1 MSRINFKR
9 EDFDIG
15 INLKDIQK
23 YSKPNSIPILPLR
36 NTILFPN
43 HSIPLYIGRK
53 HSLALLNEI
62 IKGNKLVAVVS
73 QKDASIENP
82 TFNDVYRYGT
92 LAILLKTVRMP
103 DKFTSI
109 FIQGVKRIKI
119 HSFSKT
125 NSFYTGKIEIIEE
138 EKLNDIKSIAI
149 TDNLKNSFNK
159 ISSLSN
165 YITTDHLDVVN
176 SIKNPGQLI
185 DIITSIIKAPIYKK
199 QNILK
204 AANVEKRITLGITL
218 LNESIQQSDIDKKI
232 KSDVYDA
239 MNENQ
244 RKHLLRQ
251 KLVAIKKELGEEDDD
266 IELEELNK
274 KIVKAKLPEE
284 VFEVAQKELKRLKR
298 VPKISPEYNIIRTY
312 VDLLVD
318 LPWSKT
324 KKDNLDI
331 FSAKQILNED
341 HYGLDK
347 IKLRILEYL
356 SVRKLKLRKDPNAA
370 VKGPILCFIGP
381 PGVGKTSVGR
391 SIARAMGREFYR
403 ISLGGIRDEAEIR
416 GHRRTYI
423 GSLPGRI
430 IKGIKKVGYNNPVFM
445 LDEIDKLGND
455 FRGDPA
461 SALLEVLDPEQN
473 YSFSDNY
480 LEVPFNLQNVMFIA
494 TANWYD
500 PIPSPLKDR
509 MEFLNFPGYLI
520 DEKIQIAQKF
530 LIKKQLKEHGLSKSD
545 ISFTKK
551 GIELIIEKYTRESGV
566 RSLEREI
573 ANICRKV
580 AKIIVE
586 QKKVKKQKITP
597 EKVQE
602 LLGVQK
608 YYSEVAERMVRP
620 GIAIGLAWTIV
631 GGDILFIEASKMPGK
646 GELILTGQL
655 GEIMKESAQA
665 AMTFI
670 RANSD
675 ELNIEKDFNK
685 KYDLHVHVPAGA
697 IPKDG
702 PSAGITLLTAMVSVL
717 TDKKV
722 KNNVAMTGEITLR
735 GTILPVGGIRE
746 KVIAAHRAGLNKII
760 LPQKN
765 NKDIEEIPKEV
776 LKKLKFYFT
785 DNMLDVLK
793 YAIEK

>member
-1 MSRINFKR
+1 MSAINLKR
-9 EDFDIG
+9 EDWDMEIDS
-15 INLKDIQK
+15 KEIQK
-23 YSKPNSIPILPLR
+23 YLKPRNIPILPLR

-43 HSIPLYIGRK
+43 QALPLYIGRK
-53 HSLALLNEI
+53 HSLALVDEI
-62 IKGNKLVAVVS
+62 VKGNKLVAVVS
-73 QKDASIENP
+73 QKDALIENP
-82 TFNDVYRYGT
+82 TFNDIYQYGT
-92 LAILLKTVRMP
+92 LAVLLKTFKMP
-103 DKFTSI
+103 DKFSSI
-109 FIQGVKRIKI
+109 FIRGIKRIKI
-119 HSFSKT
+119 HSFAKT
-125 NSFYTGKIEIIEE
+125 NSFYTGDVEIIK
-138 EKLNDIKSIAI
+138 EKKLDDGNSIIIAN
-149 TDNLKNSFNK
+149 NLKNSFKK
-159 ISSLSN
+159 ISLISN
-165 YITTDHLDVVN
+165 YITTDHLNLIN
-176 SIKNPGQLI
+176 SIKDPGQLI
-185 DIITSIIKAPIYKK
+185 DVITSIIKAPISRK
-199 QNILK
+199 QDILK
-204 AANVEKRITLGITL
+204 TANVKKRIFLGIAL
-218 LNESIQQSDIDKKI
+218 LNELMQQSDIDKKI
-232 KSDVYDA
+232 KSDVTDA
-239 MNENQ
+239 LNESQ

-251 KLVAIKKELGEEDDD
+251 KLIAIKKELGEDEVD

-274 KIVKAKLPEE
+274 KILKAKLPDEAM
-284 VFEVAQKELKRLKR
+284 EVAQKELERLKR
-298 VPKISPEYNIIRTY
+298 VPKISPEYNTIRTY
-312 VDLLVD
+312 LDWLIE
-318 LPWSKT
+318 LPWGKT
-324 KKDNLDI
+324 TNDNLNI
-331 FSAKQILNED
+331 STAEKILNED
-341 HYGLDK
+341 HYGLEK
-347 IKLRILEYL
+347 IKMRILEYL
-356 SVRKLKLRKDPNAA
+356 SVRKLKLKKDPNAI

-381 PGVGKTSVGR
+381 PGVGKTSVGK
-391 SIARAMGREFYR
+391 SIARAMGRKFYR

-430 IKGIKKVGYNNPVFM
+430 IKGMKKVGYSNPIFM

-480 LEVPFNLQNVMFIA
+480 LEVPYNLQNVMFIA

-500 PIPSPLKDR
+500 PIPDPLMDR

-520 DEKIQIAQKF
+520 DEKIQIAKKF
-530 LIKKQLKEHGLSKSD
+530 LIKKQLKEHGLTKSD
-545 ISFTKK
+545 ISFTKE
-551 GIELIIEKYTRESGV
+551 GIELIIEQYTRESGV
-566 RSLEREI
+566 RNLEREI

-580 AKIIVE
+580 AKIIVDK
-586 QKKVKKQKITP
+586 KKVEKQNITA
-597 EKVQE
+597 EKVKE

-620 GIAIGLAWTIV
+620 GIAIGLAWTIF
-631 GGDILFIEASKMPGK
+631 GGDILFVEASKMPGK

-685 KYDLHVHVPAGA
+685 KYDMHIHVPAGA

-717 TDKKV
+717 TNKKV
-722 KNNVAMTGEITLR
+722 KDNVAMTGEITLR

-746 KVIAAHRAGLNKII
+746 KVIAAHRAGLKKII

-765 NKDIEEIPKEV
+765 RNDLEEIPKEV
-776 LKKLKFYFT
+776 SKKLTFYFF

-793 YAIEK
+793 LAIEK

>member
-1 MSRINFKR
+1 
-9 EDFDIG
+9 
-15 INLKDIQK
+15 
-23 YSKPNSIPILPLR
+23 
-36 NTILFPN
+36 
-43 HSIPLYIGRK
+43 
-53 HSLALLNEI
+53 
-62 IKGNKLVAVVS
+62 
-73 QKDASIENP
+73 
-82 TFNDVYRYGT
+82 
-92 LAILLKTVRMP
+92 
-103 DKFTSI
+103 
-109 FIQGVKRIKI
+109 
-119 HSFSKT
+119 
-125 NSFYTGKIEIIEE
+125 
-138 EKLNDIKSIAI
+138 
-149 TDNLKNSFNK
+149 
-159 ISSLSN
+159 
-165 YITTDHLDVVN
+165 
-176 SIKNPGQLI
+176 
-185 DIITSIIKAPIYKK
+185 
-199 QNILK
+199 
-204 AANVEKRITLGITL
+204 
-218 LNESIQQSDIDKKI
+218 
-232 KSDVYDA
+232 
-239 MNENQ
+239 
-244 RKHLLRQ
+244 
-251 KLVAIKKELGEEDDD
+251 
-266 IELEELNK
+266 LNK

-284 VFEVAQKELKRLKR
+284 VSEVAQKELKRLKR

-312 VDLLVD
+312 VDWLAD

-324 KKDNLDI
+324 RKDNLNI
-331 FSAKQILNED
+331 SSAKQILNED

-356 SVRKLKLRKDPNAA
+356 SVRKLKLQKNPKAA

-430 IKGIKKVGYNNPVFM
+430 IKGIKKVGYNNPIFM

-520 DEKIQIAQKF
+520 DEKIKIAQKF

-551 GIELIIEKYTRESGV
+551 GIELIIEQYTRESGV
-566 RSLEREI
+566 RNLEREI

-586 QKKVKKQKITP
+586 KKKVKKQKITP

-620 GIAIGLAWTIV
+620 GIAIGLAWTVV

-646 GELILTGQL
+646 GELLLTGQL

-670 RANSD
+670 RANSE

-685 KYDLHVHVPAGA
+685 KYDLHVHIPAGA

-735 GTILPVGGIRE
+735 GTILPVGGIKE
-746 KVIAAHRAGLNKII
+746 KVIAAHRAGLYKII
-760 LPQKN
+760 IPQKN
-765 NKDIEEIPKEV
+765 QKDIEEIPKEV
-776 LKKLKFYFT
+776 LKKLTFHFT
-785 DNMLDVLK
+785 NNMLDVLK
-793 YAIEK
+793 YAIENK

>member
-1 MSRINFKR
+1 MSNINYKK
-9 EDFDIG
+9 ENFDIG
-15 INLKDIQK
+15 INSQELQK

-43 HSIPLYIGRK
+43 QSIPLYIGRK
-53 HSLALLNEI
+53 HSLALLDEI
-62 IKGNKLVAVVS
+62 VKGNKLFAVVS

-82 TFNDVYRYGT
+82 TLDDIYKYGT
-92 LAILLKTVRMP
+92 LAILLKTFKMP
-103 DKFTSI
+103 DKFSSI

-119 HSFSKT
+119 HSFSKS

-138 EKLNDIKSIAI
+138 NKLDNSKSIAI
-149 TDNLKNSFNK
+149 SDNLKNSFKK
-159 ISSLSN
+159 IALMSN
-165 YITTDHLDVVN
+165 YITTDHSDVIN
-176 SIKNPGQLI
+176 SIKDPGHLI

-199 QNILK
+199 QAILK
-204 AANVEKRITLGITL
+204 TADVDKRIALGISL
-218 LNESIQQSDIDKKI
+218 LNESIQQSEIDKKI
-232 KSDVYDA
+232 KSNVNRT

-251 KLVAIKKELGEEDDD
+251 KLIAIKKELGEEDDD
-266 IELEELNK
+266 VEIKELNK
-274 KIVKAKLPEE
+274 KLTNAKLPKEAD
-284 VFEVAQKELKRLKR
+284 EVAKKELNRLKR

-312 VDLLVD
+312 LDWLTN

-324 KKDNLDI
+324 TKDNLNI
-331 FSAKQILNED
+331 STAENILNED

-356 SVRKLKLRKDPNAA
+356 SVRKLKLIKNPNAA
-370 VKGPILCFIGP
+370 VKGSILCFIGP
-381 PGVGKTSVGR
+381 PGVGKTSVGK
-391 SIARAMGREFYR
+391 SIARAMGRKFYR

-430 IKGIKKVGYNNPVFM
+430 IKGIKKVGYNNPIFM

-500 PIPSPLKDR
+500 PIPEPLKDR

-520 DEKIQIAQKF
+520 DEKIKIAKKF

-551 GIELIIEKYTRESGV
+551 SLELIIEQYTRESGV
-566 RSLEREI
+566 RNLEREI

-580 AKIIVE
+580 AKIFVE
-586 QKKVKKQKITP
+586 NKKVKKQKITS
-597 EKVQE
+597 EKVKE
-602 LLGVQK
+602 LLGVKK

-620 GIAIGLAWTIV
+620 GIAIGLAWTVV

-646 GELILTGQL
+646 GELILTGKL
-655 GEIMKESAQA
+655 GEVMKESAQA

-675 ELNIEKDFNK
+675 ELNIDKDFNK
-685 KYDLHVHVPAGA
+685 KCDLHVHIPAGA

-735 GTILPVGGIRE
+735 GTILPVGGIKE
-746 KVIAAHRAGLNKII
+746 KVIAAHRAGLKKII

-765 NKDIEEIPKEV
+765 KKDIEEIPKEV
-776 LKKLKFYFT
+776 SKKLTFHFT
-785 DNMLDVLK
+785 DNMLNVLK
-793 YAIEK
+793 FAIEK

>member
-1 MSRINFKR
+1 M
-9 EDFDIG
+9 
-15 INLKDIQK
+15 
-23 YSKPNSIPILPLR
+23 
-36 NTILFPN
+36 
-43 HSIPLYIGRK
+43 
-53 HSLALLNEI
+53 
-62 IKGNKLVAVVS
+62 
-73 QKDASIENP
+73 
-82 TFNDVYRYGT
+82 
-92 LAILLKTVRMP
+92 
-103 DKFTSI
+103 
-109 FIQGVKRIKI
+109 
-119 HSFSKT
+119 
-125 NSFYTGKIEIIEE
+125 
-138 EKLNDIKSIAI
+138 
-149 TDNLKNSFNK
+149 
-159 ISSLSN
+159 
-165 YITTDHLDVVN
+165 
-176 SIKNPGQLI
+176 
-185 DIITSIIKAPIYKK
+185 
-199 QNILK
+199 
-204 AANVEKRITLGITL
+204 
-218 LNESIQQSDIDKKI
+218 
-232 KSDVYDA
+232 
-239 MNENQ
+239 
-244 RKHLLRQ
+244 
-251 KLVAIKKELGEEDDD
+251 
-266 IELEELNK
+266 
-274 KIVKAKLPEE
+274 
-284 VFEVAQKELKRLKR
+284 
-298 VPKISPEYNIIRTY
+298 
-312 VDLLVD
+312 
-318 LPWSKT
+318 
-324 KKDNLDI
+324 
-331 FSAKQILNED
+331 
-341 HYGLDK
+341 
-347 IKLRILEYL
+347 
-356 SVRKLKLRKDPNAA
+356 
-370 VKGPILCFIGP
+370 
-381 PGVGKTSVGR
+381 
-391 SIARAMGREFYR
+391 
-403 ISLGGIRDEAEIR
+403 
-416 GHRRTYI
+416 
-423 GSLPGRI
+423 
-430 IKGIKKVGYNNPVFM
+430 KKVGYNNPIFM

-586 QKKVKKQKITP
+586 KKKVKKQKITP

-608 YYSEVAERMVRP
+608 YYSEVAGRMVRP

-675 ELNIEKDFNK
+675 KLNIEKDFNK

-735 GTILPVGGIRE
+735 GTILPVGGIKE

-760 LPQKN
+760 LPKKN

-776 LKKLKFYFT
+776 LKKLKFHFT